1 MNLIERYFVF
11 AKTLNG
17 VKRWPMLDD
26 AETRLAADYTARL
39 RSIASEQL
47 ELTPGK
53 PLAALERMAEIF
65 AKKVTL
71 FAREEDLSPEGADA
85 ILDLLGRL
93 LGGEQPEQRRC
104 REAAAAESERD
115 RQVVAR
121 VNSRKLEH
129 DAVHA
134 RHYEAIES
142 ARDANP
148 DRDLLDLLREARA
161 AVATTPAAQ
170 ARVDRAHAILAS
182 VIGARFASC
191 SPTQHVRTIAVEF
204 IRSAAGIG
212 ALRRVT
218 DDDVEIYA
226 RGLAALFTEALA
238 DEPGAAGVAT

>member
-1 MNLIERYFVF
+1 MVRE
-11 AKTLNG
+11 ASA
-17 VKRWPMLDD
+17 
-26 AETRLAADYTARL
+26 AEGDRDREVIARVAAR
-39 RSIASEQL
+39 R
-47 ELTPGK
+47 
-53 PLAALERMAEIF
+53 LER
-65 AKKVTL
+65 
-71 FAREEDLSPEGADA
+71 DA
-85 ILDLLGRL
+85 
-93 LGGEQPEQRRC
+93 
-104 REAAAAESERD
+104 S
-115 RQVVAR
+115 
-121 VNSRKLEH
+121 
-129 DAVHA
+129 HA

-161 AVATTPAAQ
+161 AVATTDQAQ
-170 ARVDRAHAILAS
+170 ARVDHAREILES

-191 SPTQHVRTIAVEF
+191 SPTQHVRTLAVEF